1 MYAEVAYYGNNYYG
15 LRSAS
20 CGYFGVEPAK
30 LSWPE
35 AAVLAGVVN
44 APTVDDP
51 RTNPQNARAREQHV
65 VGRLVAVGDLTQAQG
80 TAVLGQSINLVPKG
94 TGCAS

>member
-1 MYAEVAYYGNNYYG
+1 VAYYGNNYYG
-15 LRSAS
+15 LRAAS
-20 CGYFGVEPAK
+20 CGYFGTEPAQ

-51 RTNPQNARAREQHV
+51 RSNPQNARARETHV
-65 VGRLVAVGDLTQAQG
+65 VGRLVAVGDLTPTQG
-80 TAVLGQSINLVPKG
+80 KLVLGQRINLVD
-94 TGCAS
+94 TGCTS